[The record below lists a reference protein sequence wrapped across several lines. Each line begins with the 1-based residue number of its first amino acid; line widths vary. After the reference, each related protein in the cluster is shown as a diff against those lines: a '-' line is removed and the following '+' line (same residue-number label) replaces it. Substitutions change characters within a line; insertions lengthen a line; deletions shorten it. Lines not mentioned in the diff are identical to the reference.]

1 MIGLK
6 VNVSKSE
13 MVLIGEVN
21 NVHTLARILGYRAG
35 SLPMIYLGMPFGVSH
50 KSLFI

>member
-21 NVHTLARILGYRAG
+21 NVHTLARILGYSAG
-35 SLPMIYLGMPFGVSH
+35 SLPMIYLGMPLGTSH
-50 KSLFI
+50 KSPYI